1 MNRKL
6 QSVFTLLAFAAG
18 ALGLCAQAPALKI
31 VTVDMEKIFENHF
44 KTEEQSAKLRDA
56 EQQAQTELEGMVKE
70 INQVGEQ
77 YKEAVDQSKNTL
89 LTADARSKAEGD
101 SQKMLEDIQRRQN
114 DLQQFRVNTQ
124 RSLQQRIQNFRSL
137 LLDEISKKVTEIAQR
152 KGATLV
158 VDKSGPTAI
167 GVPTL
172 IYADPSYDIT
182 DEVMA
187 EINKDRPPTPPATPA
202 TAPATAPAAATTG
215 APAPATTANPTVSVP
230 GLAK

>member
-6 QSVFTLLAFAAG
+6 QSVFTLLVFAAG
-18 ALGLCAQAPALKI
+18 ALGLSAQAPAIKI
-31 VTVDMEKIFENHF
+31 VTVDMEKIFENHY
-44 KTEEQSAKLRDA
+44 KTEEQSAKLNA
-56 EQQAQTELEGMVKE
+56 AKQQAQTELEGMVKDL
-70 INQVGEQ
+70 NQVGEQ
-77 YKEAVDQSKNTL
+77 YKEAMDQSKNTL
-89 LTADARSKAEGD
+89 LTADARTKAESD
-101 SQKMLEDIQRRQN
+101 AQKMIEDIQRRQN
-114 DLQQFRVNTQ
+114 DIRQFQVNTSQ
-124 RSLQQRIQNFRSL
+124 SLQQRIQNFRSL

-187 EINKDRPPTPPATPA
+187 EINKDRPPASA
-202 TAPATAPAAATTG
+202 AAPAAAPTTA
-215 APAPATTANPTVSVP
+215 APAPTPAANPTVSVP